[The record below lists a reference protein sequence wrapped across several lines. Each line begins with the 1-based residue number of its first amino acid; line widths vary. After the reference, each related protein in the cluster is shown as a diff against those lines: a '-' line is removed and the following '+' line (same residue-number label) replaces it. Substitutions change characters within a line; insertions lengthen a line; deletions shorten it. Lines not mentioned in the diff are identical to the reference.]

1 MYGMLGKMISV
12 AGKRDALVEI
22 LLGSVGEMPGCLS
35 YVVHKDV
42 KDADAIWISEA
53 WDNAASHKASLS
65 LPQVR
70 AAIERAKPLIAS
82 FGEYVITEPAG
93 GHGLAKK

>member
-1 MYGMLGKMISV
+1 MYGMIGKMIAV

-22 LLGSVGEMPGCLS
+22 LLGSIGEMPGCLS
-35 YVVHKDV
+35 YVVHKDA

-53 WDNAASHKASLS
+53 WDNAASHKASLQ

-82 FGEYVITEPAG
+82 FGDYVITEPAG
-93 GHGLAKK
+93 GHGLASL